1 VLAPIE
7 SVSDGFKVPRL
18 LRNQGIRHGSALAG
32 QALYTAGGAITARG
46 LHLSRTQTSVKRR
59 KSSVVTKQQAKT
71 AERMGGQK
79 YNPSKYDYRPERSSS
94 AQRWLKRRY
103 NPKPTRVPK
112 GTLHIRAGS
121 TMMVA
126 GRLLPVL
133 AVGYLAYGLLPADRQ
148 EALTETPI
156 GYGGSLR
163 ERVEAPIDFGV
174 QAYTGAKIGYALG
187 SNLLEAFS
195 S

>member
-1 VLAPIE
+1 M
-7 SVSDGFKVPRL
+7 
-18 LRNQGIRHGSALAG
+18 AG

-59 KSSVVTKQQAKT
+59 KSSVVTRKQART

-126 GRLLPVL
+126 GRILPVL
-133 AVGYLAYGLLPADRQ
+133 AVGYIAYGLVPDDHVLRDPESHESFLFGNIPNVRKNVMMYADLG
-148 EALTETPI
+148 A
-156 GYGGSLR
+156 
-163 ERVEAPIDFGV
+163 
-174 QAYTGAKIGYALG
+174 QAYSGAKIGYALG
-187 SNLLEAFS
+187 SNLLGAFS